1 MKRLLAVVLVAT
13 GMGCS
18 FGAWSIARAND
29 AGAKATEPAPTSAD
43 RSETLLTNLTAKVE
57 RITRTQLDN
66 QDEFIRRMT
75 DLDRRLEKIERQ
87 LDRMQMQLDSI
98 ERDVR

>member
-29 AGAKATEPAPTSAD
+29 TGAAEAAPEATKKD
-43 RSETLLTNLTAKVE
+43 DVLLTDLAAKVD
-57 RITRTQLDN
+57 RITKIQLEN